1 MTPTPASTDQKIWA
15 IAWPMMLSSM
25 SVPMLGL
32 VDTALLGHL
41 EGARFLGAVAIG
53 ANFIGLM
60 YWSFGFLRMGTTS
73 LTAQQRGADSSAAAS
88 FSSAP
93 SSTNID
99 AILFRALAMALGLGA
114 LVALAVP
121 LLIDQILAWMQASAE
136 VAPLAAEYIDIRR
149 YSAPAVFMT
158 FAVHGYL
165 VGIQKP
171 RGALVLVLVTNI
183 ANIVLDVW
191 FIVYLGWESA
201 GAAWATLIAEW
212 LGLAI
217 GLLMVMHYSGAMR
230 VGQWRAWFSLA
241 AFAHM
246 LGFNYHLLIRTML
259 LLFVFNFFTAQGS
272 AMGDD
277 VLAANAILL
286 QLVLFSAFV
295 LDGFSFAAE
304 ALGGEAYGAKR
315 WQILDTTVRACAK
328 WSLLAAL
335 AFALVYSA
343 LGAPLVRLFSDVEP
357 VLLAALR
364 DRWWIVPITL
374 LGATAYLMDGVCIGA
389 GKTRAMH
396 YSMWFSTAVVFLPAW
411 WLARPLGNDGLWLA
425 YFLFVIARGAT
436 LLLYWLRVRAQLLAG
451 GAQIH

>member
-73 LTAQQRGADSSAAAS
+73 LTAQQRGADSSSNALT
-88 FSSAP
+88 
-93 SSTNID
+93 STNID
-99 AILFRALAMALGLGA
+99 AILFRALVIALALGA
-114 LVALAVP
+114 LVALAIP
-121 LLIDQILAWMQASAE
+121 LVIDHILTWMQASAE

-171 RGALVLVLVTNI
+171 RGALVLVLVTNLT
-183 ANIVLDVW
+183 NIVLDVW
-191 FIVYLGWESA
+191 FIVYLGWETA

-217 GLLMVMHYSGAMR
+217 GLLMVMRYSGAMQPGR
-230 VGQWRAWFSLA
+230 WRAWFSIT

-246 LGFNYHLLIRTML
+246 LSFNYHLLIRTIL
-259 LLFVFNFFTAQGS
+259 LLFVFNFFT
-272 AMGDD
+272 
-277 VLAANAILL
+277 
-286 QLVLFSAFV
+286 
-295 LDGFSFAAE
+295 
-304 ALGGEAYGAKR
+304 
-315 WQILDTTVRACAK
+315 
-328 WSLLAAL
+328 
-335 AFALVYSA
+335 
-343 LGAPLVRLFSDVEP
+343 
-357 VLLAALR
+357 
-364 DRWWIVPITL
+364 
-374 LGATAYLMDGVCIGA
+374 
-389 GKTRAMH
+389 
-396 YSMWFSTAVVFLPAW
+396 
-411 WLARPLGNDGLWLA
+411 
-425 YFLFVIARGAT
+425 
-436 LLLYWLRVRAQLLAG
+436 
-451 GAQIH
+451 